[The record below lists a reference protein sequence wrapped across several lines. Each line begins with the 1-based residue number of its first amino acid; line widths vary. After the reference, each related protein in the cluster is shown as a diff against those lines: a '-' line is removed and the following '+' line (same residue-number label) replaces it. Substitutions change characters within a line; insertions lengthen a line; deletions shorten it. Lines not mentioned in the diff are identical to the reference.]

1 MSVLRR
7 LRVVRPADQEV
18 VMNQAVKVAFATTD
32 SKTVNQHFG
41 SAKGFV
47 TYAIASDGASQV
59 EISEF
64 GVLAQDGNED
74 KLDEKIALLEGC
86 EAVYCQAAGPSAV
99 KRLLSMG
106 VQPIKVSEGACIA
119 GLIDDLQAEMKAGAS
134 GWLAKALEKKKPAS
148 MSRFDEMEQD
158 GWDE

>member
-7 LRVVRPADQEV
+7 LRVVRSADQEA
-18 VMNQAVKVAFATTD
+18 VMDQAVKVAFATTD
-32 SKTVNQHFG
+32 AKSVNQHFG

-47 TYAIASDGASQV
+47 IYAIAPDGASQV
-59 EISEF
+59 EASEF

-74 KLDEKIALLEGC
+74 KLDEKMNILAGC

-99 KRLLSMG
+99 KRLLQLG

-119 GLIDDLQAEMKAGAS
+119 RLIADIQAEMRSGAT
-134 GWLAKALEKKKPAS
+134 GWLGKAMEKKSPAS
-148 MSRFDEMEQD
+148 MSRFDEMDEE